1 VIAEPLGGFFELAY
15 PLLSAF
21 GMAVARAL
29 GMVMITPSFNRLGLT
44 GMIRSAV
51 AVVVS
56 IPIAPEVFSTLSGDL
71 APSTLML
78 MALLVKEV
86 IIGLV
91 IGLIF
96 GIPFWA
102 AEVAGELI
110 DLQRGSTMAQLLDPS
125 SAGESSVTST
135 LLSITLVTLFFMSGG
150 FTLMLDGLYRS
161 YHLWPV
167 LMTGPA
173 LGEATILEILAVLD
187 KVMQIGVLMIAPV
200 VIALLT
206 ADLLLAYLARMAPQ
220 LHVFDLSLSL
230 KNLLFSFL
238 MVVYVGFLIPYML
251 SQLGEMRGWFDSL
264 EATVRTIAQRGA
276 P

>member
-1 VIAEPLGGFFELAY
+1 MIGEPLAEFFDLAY

-29 GMVMITPSFNRLGLT
+29 GMIIITPAFNRLGLT
-44 GMIRSAV
+44 GIIRSAV

-56 IPIAPEVFSTLSGDL
+56 IPVAPDIFTALSGDQ
-71 APSTLML
+71 APSALML
-78 MALLVKEV
+78 MALMVKEMVIGV

-91 IGLIF
+91 F

-110 DLQRGSTMAQLLDPS
+110 DLQRGSTMAQLLDPL

-135 LLSITLVTLFFMSGG
+135 LLSITLITLFFMSGG

-161 YHLWPV
+161 YQLWPS
-167 LMTGPA
+167 LAAAPA
-173 LGEATILEILAVLD
+173 LGEASVLEIVAVLD
-187 KVMQIGVLMIAPV
+187 KVMQTGVLMVAPV
-200 VIALLT
+200 VIAILT

-220 LHVFDLSLSL
+220 LHVFDLSLSV

-238 MVVYVGFLIPYML
+238 MVIYVSFMIPYML
-251 SQLGEMRGWFDSL
+251 SQLGAMRGWFDAL
-264 EATVRTIAQRGA
+264 EATVPGGL

>member
-1 VIAEPLGGFFELAY
+1 MLGEQLAGFFDLAY

-29 GMVMITPSFNRLGLT
+29 GMIIITPAFNRLGLT

-56 IPIAPEVFSTLSGDL
+56 IPIAPDIFIAL
-71 APSTLML
+71 AGEQPPSTLML
-78 MALLVKEV
+78 MALLIKEMV
-86 IIGLV
+86 IGVV

-110 DLQRGSTMAQLLDPS
+110 DLQRGSTMAQLLDPLS
-125 SAGESSVTST
+125 SGESSVTST
-135 LLSITLVTLFFMSGG
+135 LLSITLITLFFMSGG

-161 YHLWPV
+161 YQLWPV
-167 LMTGPA
+167 LAAAPA
-173 LGEATILEILAVLD
+173 LGEHSVMEIVGVLD
-187 KVMQIGVLMIAPV
+187 KVMQTGVLMIAPV
-200 VIALLT
+200 VIAILT

-220 LHVFDLSLSL
+220 LHVFDLSLSV

-238 MVVYVGFLIPYML
+238 MVVYVSFMIPYML
-251 SQLGEMRGWFDSL
+251 SQLGAMRGWFDVVES
-264 EATVRTIAQRGA
+264 TVQAGLQTGA